1 MSTNPYY
8 LQARIES
15 IAEPEVRDE
24 IEAQIAA
31 FWWDRGE
38 AGDGYTPVG
47 VVTLH
52 GRVVGLVPEEESRR
66 DIGGDGTHIWA
77 GIPKGRRWDWTR
89 LRALRAVAEDLELF
103 RDRRDR
109 DRAARRMATLSFDDL
124 LRAIHREVPERLA
137 VAYRKI
143 GTTSPPPR
151 GPSRQALAE
160 ARSFR
165 ISEGYRL
172 LRQAADPPFTDT
184 MATPYEYRAFDLHGE
199 GANAIAVVNIH
210 T

>member
-1 MSTNPYY
+1 MSTDRIY
-8 LQARIES
+8 LLTQVQA
-15 IAEPEVRDE
+15 IAETEIRDE
-24 IEAQIAA
+24 IEARISA
-31 FWWDRGE
+31 FWWERGE
-38 AGDGYTPVG
+38 AGDGYTPLGIVTFQGRIVG
-47 VVTLH
+47 V
-52 GRVVGLVPEEESRR
+52 VPEEESRR
-66 DIGGDGTHIWA
+66 DLGGDGTHIWA
-77 GIPKGRRWDWTR
+77 GIPKSRRWDWTQ

-109 DRAARRMATLSFDDL
+109 DRAARKIATLSFDDL

-137 VAYRKI
+137 VAYRKMA
-143 GTTSPPPR
+143 GTAPPR
-151 GPSRQALAE
+151 RARCRQAVVE
-160 ARSFR
+160 SRSFR